1 MQAHLDFCREST
13 LSCSCCSRLG
23 CLRLDRMDST
33 VTPSALILQSR
44 INRFHLRSSLHCLL
58 QRPP

>member
-1 MQAHLDFCREST
+1 MHAHLDFCREST

-44 INRFHLRSSLHCLL
+44 INSFHLRSSLKCFL